1 MKPIVVY
8 VLAGLLLVVSPA
20 LARPNLVE
28 PIYLRRRSNPLEIVE
43 ESVEAGS
50 AQAQDLSGQS
60 STEQHSSSTGTT
72 TEVTTTESGSSS
84 TSSSSSTSTHQP
96 RYQPT
101 TNDGLSS
108 DSLIKEFLL
117 KNLANLQGQSPPPV
131 AAPAP
136 ADAATSEAEQNTLR
150 SVSLGVSG
158 LGYPPL
164 PNWDPP
170 EKSYIYPIKVSQYP
184 TVSAAPLEVEIGQ
197 KRKPVIHKIMT
208 KWSDKTSDVF
218 NVDYGTPGDGGS
230 LLRPS
235 NQIYSTGFGVTKPA
249 DPPVEQHFYS
259 TFGSPEVLST
269 NFHTPS
275 EEVYQQG
282 PGPIV
287 SDQLLP
293 FGTSDTKNKNKKQ
306 KKKNKIK
313 ITIKPTATPVKVV
326 TALQPQ
332 SDPDRPDAVYSGEQ
346 LAGVG
351 TGWNPYEDPYDAVD
365 DANPY
370 DEAGDLKGEAVPEC
384 NEITISLN
392 GKQGCND
399 IQIAI
404 NENNPSPTKQ
414 GELTKLGPGAAGVV
428 PGAAVVAAAAATA
441 GTAGALSAAPQAA
454 AAVPAAAV
462 ASDVALAAPLS
473 AAAVAPAAVPVVP
486 AAIPAPVT
494 SFLNTPISSLVSNI
508 IRPPVRLGAAGQPA
522 ATIGNGIGANQNKLK
537 PTKHGKPASHDHGS
551 SSLLPDVSHALLGMM
566 AAVSAM
572 TPMNMFVLGMTS
584 LPVLAMII
592 GTVAAGMYMYKFYY
606 PTPVRHYTTTVLVQ
620 KRPPVSYHWTR
631 KPGRPGRR
639 PIHTS
644 SWTDYDPHAWG
655 PATSWDNDRRSMRQN
670 SDPYRRQKPKP
681 TTTNAVSP
689 GSRVR

>member
-1 MKPIVVY
+1 MKFIATY
-8 VLAGLLLVVSPA
+8 ALALLLVSPV

-43 ESVEAGS
+43 ESVESSSLPQDVS
-50 AQAQDLSGQS
+50 AQS
-60 STEQHSSSTGTT
+60 STEQHSPTT
-72 TEVTTTESGSSS
+72 TGSTEPATDSS
-84 TSSSSSTSTHQP
+84 TSFSASTSTHQP
-96 RYQPT
+96 RYQT

-117 KNLANLQGQSPPPV
+117 KNLANLQGQSPLPV
-131 AAPAP
+131 AAPVPVETAG
-136 ADAATSEAEQNTLR
+136 SEEQNTLR

-170 EKSYIYPIKVSQYP
+170 EKTYVYPLKTQYP
-184 TVSAAPLEVEIGQ
+184 APPLEVEIGH
-197 KRKPVIHKIMT
+197 KRKPIIHKIIT

-218 NVDYGTPGDGGS
+218 NVDYETPAS
-230 LLRPS
+230 TNLLRPS
-235 NQIYSTGFGVTKPA
+235 SQIYSNFGATTPA
-249 DPPVEQHFYS
+249 DTVEQQFYGG
-259 TFGSPEVLST
+259 FGSPEVLST
-269 NFHTPS
+269 NFHTS
-275 EEVYQQG
+275 SVEEEVYQQG

-287 SDQLLP
+287 SDQLVPLS
-293 FGTSDTKNKNKKQ
+293 TSNTKNKKH

-313 ITIKPTATPVKVV
+313 ITIKPTPASGAGPVKVS
-326 TALQPQ
+326 AKPQ

-346 LAGVG
+346 GIVAG
-351 TGWNPYEDPYDAVD
+351 GWNPYEDPYDEVA

-370 DEAGDLKGEAVPEC
+370 DEAGNLKGEEVTDTVSEC
-384 NEITISLN
+384 NEISISLS

-404 NENNPSPTKQ
+404 NEDNPSPTKQ
-414 GELTKLGPGAAGVV
+414 GELTKLGPGTASVL
-428 PGAAVVAAAAATA
+428 PGAAVAAAAV
-441 GTAGALSAAPQAA
+441 GTAGALSAAPQS

-473 AAAVAPAAVPVVP
+473 AAAPLAANSIVPLVP
-486 AAIPAPVT
+486 AAIPAPV
-494 SFLNTPISSLVSNI
+494 SNFLNTPISNIVGSI
-508 IRPPVRLGAAGQPA
+508 IRPPVRIGSAGQPA

-537 PTKHGKPASHDHGS
+537 PKPGKPSHDHGS

-606 PTPVRHYTTTVLVQ
+606 PTPVRHFTTTVLVQ
-620 KRPPVSYHWTR
+620 KKPPVSYHWIR

-639 PIHTS
+639 PVHTS
-644 SWTDYDPHAWG
+644 SWTDYDPHSWG
-655 PATSWDNDRRSMRQN
+655 PAASWDNDRRSMRQH
-670 SDPYRRQKPKP
+670 SDPYRRHKPNKSISS
-681 TTTNAVSP
+681 NSSSSSISP
-689 GSRVR
+689 IVPSSRA